1 MQETD
6 IRSCQIINRWIYF
19 AAYKCYG
26 KIIFLDYDIEQMMVH
41 EKYCSLQYD
50 EDRCRLKGSLKS
62 FKNSAQNCLFQAKIK
77 NYDFEA

>member
-19 AAYKCYG
+19 AAFKCYG
-26 KIIFLDYDIEQMMVH
+26 KKYKYKNSSSESHFLDYDIEQLMVH

-50 EDRCRLKGSLKS
+50 EDRCRLKESLKFS
-62 FKNSAQNCLFQAKIK
+62 KK
-77 NYDFEA
+77 NY